1 MFLVRKKENNLV
13 CVCFFLFISN
23 PNQSYSLC
31 RSLSNGLGHL
41 LNIKLEPI
49 FIVTLLPS
57 FFLLQCKKN
66 MQIIKQIDKNLLLLK
81 PTPSDWTKPK
91 KKKTLNENNF
101 WPPTTY
107 HVLYMQNTH
116 THTHTQID
124 SSRFI
129 QIIIIKTNDQ
139 DQTNHEQQQQQMTTK
154 TLNIV

>member
-1 MFLVRKKENNLV
+1 M
-13 CVCFFLFISN
+13 CVFFLSISN
-23 PNQSYSLC
+23 PNQSYSL
-31 RSLSNGLGHL
+31 SFSVKWPWPLVESNYL
-41 LNIKLEPI
+41 KLEPI

-91 KKKTLNENNF
+91 KKKKNVERKQFLA
-101 WPPTTY
+101 TY
-107 HVLYMQNTH
+107 HIPCSLHAKYTH